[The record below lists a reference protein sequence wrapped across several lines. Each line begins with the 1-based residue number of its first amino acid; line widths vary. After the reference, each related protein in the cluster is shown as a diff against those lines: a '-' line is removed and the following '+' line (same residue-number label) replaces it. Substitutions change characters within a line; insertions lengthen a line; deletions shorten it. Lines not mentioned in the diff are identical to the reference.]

1 MTNHAQPPADPYQ
14 DLPTAVVFDEFSE
27 AATTLTGLYNGRS
40 KGAATA
46 EEREEW
52 WDKVM
57 ALRNSR
63 RAVRAHDRDQL
74 MEHIALWV
82 RKIEEPESSQ
92 RG

>member
-14 DLPTAVVFDEFSE
+14 DLPTAVISDEFSE
-27 AATTLTGLYNGRS
+27 AATTLTGFCNDRS

-63 RAVRAHDRDQL
+63 RAVRAHDWDQPI
-74 MEHIALWV
+74 EHIALWA
-82 RKIEEPESSQ
+82 RKIEELESSQ

>member
-1 MTNHAQPPADPYQ
+1 MVFSTSMRRC
-14 DLPTAVVFDEFSE
+14 TVVP
-27 AATTLTGLYNGRS
+27 GRS

-52 WDKVM
+52 WNKVM

-63 RAVRAHDRDQL
+63 RVVRAHDRDQL
-74 MEHIALWV
+74 IEHIALWA
-82 RKIEEPESSQ
+82 RKIEELESSQ

>member
-14 DLPTAVVFDEFSE
+14 DVPTTVVFDEFSE
-27 AATTLTGLYNGRS
+27 TATTLTGLYNGRA

-52 WDKVM
+52 WSKAMV
-57 ALRNSR
+57 LRDAC

-74 MEHIALWV
+74 IEHIALWT
-82 RKIEEPESSQ
+82 RKIEELESSE

>member
-1 MTNHAQPPADPYQ
+1 MTNHAKPPADPYQ
-14 DLPTAVVFDEFSE
+14 DVPTAMVFDEFSE
-27 AATTLTGLYNGRS
+27 TATTLTGLYNGRS

-57 ALRNSR
+57 ALRDAR
-63 RAVRAHDRDQL
+63 RAVPAHDRDQL
-74 MEHIALWV
+74 IAHIARWT
-82 RKIEEPESSQ
+82 RESEELESSE